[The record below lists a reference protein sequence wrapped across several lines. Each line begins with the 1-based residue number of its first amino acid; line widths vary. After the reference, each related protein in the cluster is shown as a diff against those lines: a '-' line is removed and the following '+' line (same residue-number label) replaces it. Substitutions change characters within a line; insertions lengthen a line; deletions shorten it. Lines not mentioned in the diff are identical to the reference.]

1 MTLIEDF
8 PTVDMGEVAEP
19 PKVMPLNWEFRLAGG
34 REIFMTRIQQDR
46 TYGGMLCGLP
56 RDPERSVV
64 RAIEE
69 AQAWDSRFH
78 GAPVMIPATIVRGT
92 KLEPDNSRR
101 TPLAMLEWSM
111 LPQVTTFAEFKSLT
125 PARDHSEVYS
135 SVLVVWWQTQFGIPR
150 EADLL
155 DRLRSI
161 DWVKHAKDWT
171 P

>member
-1 MTLIEDF
+1 MGLIDDF
-8 PTVDMGEVAEP
+8 SVVDLGELAEP
-19 PKVMPLNWEFRLAGG
+19 PNVMPLDWEFRLSGG
-34 REIFMTRIQQDR
+34 REIFLTRIQQHR

-56 RDPERSVV
+56 RDPERTVF

-69 AQAWDSRFH
+69 AQSWDGRFH
-78 GAPVMIPATIVRGT
+78 GAPVVIPATIVRGT
-92 KLEPDNSRR
+92 KPEPNNSRR
-101 TPLAMLEWSM
+101 IPSAMLEWSM

-125 PARDHSEVYS
+125 TARDHSEVYS

>member
-1 MTLIEDF
+1 
-8 PTVDMGEVAEP
+8 MGELAEP
-19 PKVMPLNWEFRLAGG
+19 PDVMPLDWKFRLAGG
-34 REIFMTRIQQDR
+34 REVFLTLIQQHR

-56 RDPERSVV
+56 RDPERTVV

-69 AQAWDSRFH
+69 AQVWDGRFH
-78 GAPVMIPATIVRGT
+78 GPPVVIPATIVRGT
-92 KLEPDNSRR
+92 KLEPDNFRH

-111 LPQVTTFAEFKSLT
+111 LPQVTTFGEFKSLT
-125 PARDHSEVYS
+125 TARDISEVYS
-135 SVLVVWWQTQFGIPR
+135 SVLVVWWQTQFGISPD
-150 EADLL
+150 ADLL